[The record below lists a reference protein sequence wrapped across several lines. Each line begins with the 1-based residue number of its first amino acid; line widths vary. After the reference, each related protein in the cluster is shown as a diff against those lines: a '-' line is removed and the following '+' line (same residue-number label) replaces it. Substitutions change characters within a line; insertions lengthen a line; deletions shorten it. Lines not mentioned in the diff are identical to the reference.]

1 MFSLALEMT
10 ATEELESLIPV
21 SKAVMEILAP
31 VSEAKVRS
39 PSPEITTPIATTDD
53 PSMPTAD
60 SPMEP
65 TQKEMESSISF
76 LKVVASV
83 EEMDSLAPLSEAFI
97 LKARSLVQEVLPVP
111 TVEFVTQ
118 VLVEVVGPIAK
129 VHCLERM

>member
-1 MFSLALEMT
+1 
-10 ATEELESLIPV
+10 
-21 SKAVMEILAP
+21 
-31 VSEAKVRS
+31 
-39 PSPEITTPIATTDD
+39 
-53 PSMPTAD
+53 
-60 SPMEP
+60 MEP